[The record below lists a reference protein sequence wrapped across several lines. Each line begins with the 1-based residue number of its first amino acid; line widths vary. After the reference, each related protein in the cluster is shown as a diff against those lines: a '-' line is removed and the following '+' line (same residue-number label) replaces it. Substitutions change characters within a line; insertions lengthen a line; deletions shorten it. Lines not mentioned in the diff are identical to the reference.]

1 MDDFNGKFCNM
12 GSYPLIKNSMSLLM
26 DYMPEY
32 YSSSQIPKKS
42 KKPRR
47 LNQQQPN
54 KTSKIFYILKDDQ
67 INAIEPN
74 SDKNEKKYKTIN
86 NNELDEVNRAELN
99 RIRTDLSSLLIQHPS
114 KFASFNL
121 PETFNCTNKQRGF
134 HRDPFNC
141 KLTDYFYISTKSS
154 NLIKNIIIRC

>member
-1 MDDFNGKFCNM
+1 MDDFSGKYCNM
-12 GSYPLIKNSMSLLM
+12 GTFPLIKNSMSLLM

-32 YSSSQIPKKS
+32 YSSSQIPNKS

-54 KTSKIFYILKDDQ
+54 KKSKIFYILKEDQ
-67 INAIEPN
+67 INAIE
-74 SDKNEKKYKTIN
+74 SHTGRSEKNYKTIN
-86 NNELDEVNRAELN
+86 NSELDEVSRSELN
-99 RIRTDLSSLLIQHPS
+99 RIRTDLSSLLVQHPN

-141 KLTDYFYISTKSS
+141 
-154 NLIKNIIIRC
+154 